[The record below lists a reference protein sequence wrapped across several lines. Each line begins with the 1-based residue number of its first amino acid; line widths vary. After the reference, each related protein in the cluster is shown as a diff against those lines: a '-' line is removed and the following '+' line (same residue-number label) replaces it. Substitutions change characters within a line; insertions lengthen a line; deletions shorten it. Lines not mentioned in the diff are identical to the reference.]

1 VVEWIHQ
8 VFQEQDW
15 RLNVLCLA
23 IQILDS
29 FLELSPVKLSQFQLA
44 TVSCVSVAAKQKRY
58 PPINASILIE
68 YSAKS
73 ITLPEVQAW
82 ELLVLSKLSWHINFV
97 ELSNY
102 FDSFW
107 RLSITSF
114 SSSSSN
120 NSSPSGRDLS
130 RRARKESYRNAHLL
144 FILASRDWDFCHL
157 YQFRVRSLVALRLA
171 LTTCQSQ
178 KLLAMQKDSSG
189 FKACWES
196 PDLHKTLK
204 VTGEL
209 IESCSLQMES
219 ILWNMV
225 PPSSPK
231 SNPCSSKS
239 EHLTSTPKKKP
250 GCWVFEDDKGPEE
263 VEESQ
268 ENKEND
274 DSAIGLIVGSPQPH
288 CITTS
293 PTVSSTV
300 SSSTSSPDSGTSMA
314 PKRTGA
320 FSDLTSLENI
330 LSSTAINPLDKN
342 E

>member
-1 VVEWIHQ
+1 
-8 VFQEQDW
+8 
-15 RLNVLCLA
+15 
-23 IQILDS
+23 
-29 FLELSPVKLSQFQLA
+29 
-44 TVSCVSVAAKQKRY
+44 
-58 PPINASILIE
+58 
-68 YSAKS
+68 
-73 ITLPEVQAW
+73 
-82 ELLVLSKLSWHINFV
+82 
-97 ELSNY
+97 
-102 FDSFW
+102 
-107 RLSITSF
+107 
-114 SSSSSN
+114 
-120 NSSPSGRDLS
+120 
-130 RRARKESYRNAHLL
+130 
-144 FILASRDWDFCHL
+144 
-157 YQFRVRSLVALRLA
+157 
-171 LTTCQSQ
+171 
-178 KLLAMQKDSSG
+178 MQKDGPG
-189 FKACWES
+189 FGACWES

-231 SNPCSSKS
+231 ANKRCTPKP

-250 GCWVFEDDKGPEE
+250 GGWIVEDDKEPDG

-274 DSAIGLIVGSPQPH
+274 DSAIGLIVGSPQAH

-293 PTVSSTV
+293 PTVSSSIA